1 MSKILDYDGFR
12 TEAAVL
18 IDKLKQEKT
27 NAQSLTSFVWVET
40 LNNALAIQAELRAA
54 IDGGREPEEITLPDL
69 VDGVTCT
76 LVPVA
81 TTTYIYG
88 ATMIAEDAE

>member
-1 MSKILDYDGFR
+1 MTKILDYDGFR

-27 NAQSLTSFVWVET
+27 NTQSLTSFVWVET

-54 IDGGREPEEITLPDL
+54 TDVGKEPEEITLPDL

-76 LVPVA
+76 LVPAV

>member
-1 MSKILDYDGFR
+1 MSKILDYHGFR

-18 IDKLKQEKT
+18 IDKLKQEKA

-54 IDGGREPEEITLPDL
+54 IDIGREPEEITLPDL

-76 LVPVA
+76 LVPAA

-88 ATMIAEDAE
+88 ATMIAEDTE